1 MAGRS
6 SIHEALV
13 EAAALEWFADLGYRI
28 GHALTPDAEAPDAE
42 RRRYADVALI
52 ERLRSA
58 LVQLNPGLPGATLEQ
73 AVSRV
78 LHVDGPGLV
87 AQNRNFHT
95 LLVDGVQ
102 VQVSRPEGA
111 IAGET
116 VRLVDFEHPERNDW
130 FVANQITFRE
140 GGKERRADL
149 IVFLNGLPVAL
160 IELKNPLDDN
170 AGLQGAFNQLQTYK
184 AEFPALFVYNELL
197 VVADGREARVGALT
211 ADWARFMPWK
221 TIDGIEPIANG
232 MWELEVLIKGIFQ
245 RRRFLDLLQH
255 FIVFETDGVRVGKKM
270 AAYHQYHAVNK
281 AVEAT
286 VLAAAADGDR
296 KAGVVWHT
304 QGSGKSLTMVF
315 YAGKMARNA
324 AMANP
329 TLVLLTDRNDL
340 DDQLFG
346 AFAACADVL
355 RQTPLQAENRDHLR
369 ELLRRGSGGIIFTTI
384 QKFLPADGDPQ
395 TALSDRRNIVFIADE
410 AHRSQYGLK
419 GRLVQGKDG
428 ADPHIAYGLAK
439 HMRDAL
445 PNASYI
451 GFTGTPIEQADRS
464 TMQVFG
470 DYIDI
475 YDIQQAVADGAT
487 VPIYYETRLAKLALD
502 PEERPKI
509 DPEFEEITEGEEIA
523 QKNRLVSKWA
533 QMEKLV
539 GAPHRIALLA
549 EDLVGHAEE
558 RMTALQGK
566 VMIVCMSRRICV
578 DLYNALIAI
587 RPDWHDD
594 SLDAGAIKVVMT
606 GAASDPAEMQP
617 HIRSKTASKALAR
630 RFKDPAD
637 SLGFVIVRDMWLTGF
652 DVPCL
657 HTMYLDKP
665 MKGHGL
671 MQAIARVNRVFKD
684 KQGGLVVDYLG
695 LADQLRLA
703 LADYTARDR
712 EDTAIPLEQAVGIL
726 LEKYEVV
733 RGLFHGFDY
742 MRFFT
747 GTAGERLRVLPE
759 AIEHILQQEDGKKRL
774 FTAVAALVKAY
785 SLAAT
790 DHRAQ
795 ALRDEI
801 AFFEA
806 VKSSIQ
812 KATTSEAEQ
821 KASLDS
827 AINQLISR
835 VVISDQVVDIFA
847 AAGLR
852 KPEISILSD
861 QFLAEVRDLPQ
872 RNLALE
878 LLRKLINDEIR
889 SRSTRNVVQSRLFS
903 EQLEAAIR
911 RYQNRNIEAA
921 QVIQELVDLA
931 KEMREAAKRGE
942 RLGLSDDEL
951 AFYDALGTND
961 SAVRALGDDT
971 LKAIAREL
979 VETIR
984 RNVTIDWTVKESV
997 RAKIRVTVKRLL
1009 RTYNYPPDR
1018 QDIAVKTI
1026 LEQSEVL
1033 CKDWAA

>member
-1 MAGRS
+1 MIGRIDES
-6 SIHEALV
+6 TV
-13 EAAALEWFADLGYRI
+13 EQATLEWFEASGYTI
-28 GHALTPDAEAPDAE
+28 DHALIPDAELGAE
-42 RRRYADVALI
+42 RRTYAEVVLTT
-52 ERLRSA
+52 RLRSA
-58 LVQLNPGLPGATLEQ
+58 VARLNPQIASETWEQVVSQVLSVGGLA
-73 AVSRV
+73 
-78 LHVDGPGLV
+78 LV
-87 AQNRNFHT
+87 AQNQRFHK
-95 LLVDGVQ
+95 LLVEGVQ
-102 VQVSRPEGA
+102 VQITRSDGS
-111 IAGET
+111 ITGDT
-116 VRLVDFEHPERNDW
+116 VCLVDFDHPERNDW

-140 GGKERRADL
+140 GGRERRADI

-160 IELKNPLDDN
+160 IELKNPLDGD
-170 AGLQGAFNQLQTYK
+170 ATLQGAFNQLQTYK
-184 AEFPALFVYNELL
+184 AEFPALFVHNEIL
-197 VVADGREARVGALT
+197 VVADGREARAGTLT

-221 TIDGIEPIANG
+221 TIDGFGPAPSG

-245 RRRFLDLLQH
+245 RERFLDLLRH
-255 FIVFETDGVRVGKKM
+255 FIVFEVDGSQVNKKM

-286 VLAAAADGDR
+286 VSASAASGDR

-315 YAGKMARNA
+315 YAGKMALSA
-324 AMANP
+324 AMENP

-355 RQTPLQAENRDHLR
+355 RQPPLQAENREHLR

-384 QKFLPADGDPQ
+384 QKFLPPDGESAA
-395 TALSDRRNIVFIADE
+395 ALSARRNIVFIADE

-419 GRLVQGKDG
+419 ARLVQGKDG
-428 ADPHIAYGLAK
+428 EDPHIAYGLAK

-464 TMQVFG
+464 TLQVFG

-487 VPIYYETRLAKLALD
+487 VPIYYEARLAKLTLD

-509 DPEFEEITEGEEIA
+509 DPEFEEITEGEEIE

-539 GAPHRIALLA
+539 GAPHRLNLLA
-549 EDLVGHAEE
+549 ADLVRHAED
-558 RMTALQGK
+558 RLSALQGK
-566 VMIVCMSRRICV
+566 VLIVCMSRRICV

-587 RPDWHDD
+587 RPQWHDD
-594 SLDAGAIKVVMT
+594 ALEAGAIKVVMT
-606 GAASDPAEMQP
+606 GAASDPVEMQP
-617 HIRSKTASKALAR
+617 HIRSKAASKALAR
-630 RFKDPAD
+630 RFKDPTD
-637 SLGFVIVRDMWLTGF
+637 SLTFVIVRDMWLTGF
-652 DVPCL
+652 DVPSL

-695 LADQLRLA
+695 LADQLRMA

-712 EDTAIPLEQAVGIL
+712 EDTAIPLEQAVALL

-747 GTAGERLRVLPE
+747 AGAGERLRVLPE
-759 AIEHILQQEDGKKRL
+759 AIEHILAQEDGKKRL
-774 FTAVAALVKAY
+774 FTAVAALTKAY

-790 DHRAQ
+790 DERAQ
-795 ALRDEI
+795 ALRDQI

-806 VKSSIQ
+806 VKSSMQ
-812 KATTSEAEQ
+812 KITTSEAEQ
-821 KASLDS
+821 KISLDS
-827 AINQLISR
+827 AINQLVSR
-835 VVISDQVVDIFA
+835 VVISDEVVDIFA

-861 QFLAEVRDLPQ
+861 EFLAEVRDLPQ

-961 SAVRALGDDT
+961 SAVQALGDDI

-1009 RTYNYPPDR
+1009 RKYNYPPDR
-1018 QDIAVKTI
+1018 QDLAVRTI